1 MKVVVIGIDGATW
14 DPILP
19 YIEKNMLP
27 GYSKFWNEG
36 LHGALISTIPYI
48 TQPGWKAYSMGKNPG
63 KMGVYF
69 WSRIDWK
76 NFAIKN
82 INSLGFDGKDYW
94 DILSEKKYTV
104 AIIDMPS
111 TYPPK
116 KVNGVMLSG
125 FPKGDGTWVYP
136 ENFQDQIPQ
145 DYVKDSIHLFTKDED
160 PEVTMSGIEKDIKS
174 RFDMAERLWDHDL
187 VHISVVMNDH
197 VSHFMWNNE
206 RIMFRNFQ
214 ANDAGIMR
222 ILEKNKDGITILM
235 SDHGNGPIE
244 DEFYANEYLAKEG
257 LLVKNDR
264 KSPIL
269 SREAIVSIGKKTGL
283 YKVARNLPN
292 NLQEKIVKRV
302 QQFDSDMETSS
313 LDQLIN
319 WKKSKVIALD
329 EGLFYINPMFY
340 EEKEEILEELGK
352 KLKAIKSKSG
362 RPLYNK
368 VLAGTEIYWGPHIS
382 DAPDVVAITNDI
394 YHQRYQLSGYMWA
407 SDIPEKKMGF
417 RTRQVGHHRIR
428 GIFGMV
434 GPGIEPKQMDA
445 SIYDLAPTILK
456 LFGCDIPD
464 DMDGKPLI

>member
-1 MKVVVIGIDGATW
+1 
-14 DPILP
+14 
-19 YIEKNMLP
+19 
-27 GYSKFWNEG
+27 
-36 LHGALISTIPYI
+36 
-48 TQPGWKAYSMGKNPG
+48 
-63 KMGVYF
+63 
-69 WSRIDWK
+69 
-76 NFAIKN
+76 
-82 INSLGFDGKDYW
+82 
-94 DILSEKKYTV
+94 
-104 AIIDMPS
+104 
-111 TYPPK
+111 
-116 KVNGVMLSG
+116 
-125 FPKGDGTWVYP
+125 
-136 ENFQDQIPQ
+136 
-145 DYVKDSIHLFTKDED
+145 
-160 PEVTMSGIEKDIKS
+160 
-174 RFDMAERLWDHDL
+174 
-187 VHISVVMNDH
+187 
-197 VSHFMWNNE
+197 
-206 RIMFRNFQ
+206 MFRNFQ

-382 DAPDVVAITNDI
+382 DAPDACR
-394 YHQRYQLSGYMWA
+394 HHERYLPSKISVIRLHVGIGY
-407 SDIPEKKMGF
+407 
-417 RTRQVGHHRIR
+417 TRKED
-428 GIFGMV
+428 GI
-434 GPGIEPKQMDA
+434 
-445 SIYDLAPTILK
+445 
-456 LFGCDIPD
+456 
-464 DMDGKPLI
+464 